1 MALIEMEVDH
11 ETIKNPRT
19 AQAIHR
25 NQNQSGV
32 HIGNHRMGNRDSVR
46 DKQMDGGLMAAKG
59 QCNWGLVWQLLKEDK
74 EKALA
79 SVETDKS
86 AEENKD
92 TEILAP
98 KEVNVNGIS

>member
-1 MALIEMEVDH
+1 
-11 ETIKNPRT
+11 
-19 AQAIHR
+19 
-25 NQNQSGV
+25 
-32 HIGNHRMGNRDSVR
+32 MGNPDSVR
-46 DKQMDGGLMAAKG
+46 NERMDGGLMAVKG
-59 QCNWGLVWQLLKEDK
+59 QCNWGLVWQLLKEEK

-98 KEVNVNGIS
+98 KEANVNGIS